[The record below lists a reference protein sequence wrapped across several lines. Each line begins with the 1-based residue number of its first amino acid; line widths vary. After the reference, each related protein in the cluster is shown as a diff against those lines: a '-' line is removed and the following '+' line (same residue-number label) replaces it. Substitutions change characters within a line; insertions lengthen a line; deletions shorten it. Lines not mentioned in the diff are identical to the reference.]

1 MRKIMKTEGAVRR
14 MGYGSCLLLLLVLF
28 PAHPL
33 MRPCRNAGCMSV
45 SGMTITWSFP
55 TLLHRK

>member
-28 PAHPL
+28 SCTSIDETLAGMPAVCP
-33 MRPCRNAGCMSV
+33 
-45 SGMTITWSFP
+45 FP
-55 TLLHRK
+55 V